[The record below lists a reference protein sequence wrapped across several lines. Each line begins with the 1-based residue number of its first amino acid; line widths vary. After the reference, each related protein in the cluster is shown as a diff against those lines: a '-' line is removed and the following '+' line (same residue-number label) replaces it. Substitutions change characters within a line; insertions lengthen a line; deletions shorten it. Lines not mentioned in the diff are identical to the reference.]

1 MPDSQLCPNVL
12 LECVAR
18 SRRAPCWTPTGA
30 REPLAANDPRAMGSG
45 RGRFIARGCS
55 RRSDAEGA
63 RAEVGKQ
70 CRPLHSHARRR
81 PNWRKWLDP
90 LPRRRC
96 ASNAGW
102 NCWKRNCRR
111 NVLPKC
117 AQPDTGHGHAAAAQC
132 GPGARRPSHSCA
144 HEDDAADQARKRR
157 RKRSTSNRWAGC
169 KCRRRRRRCMARMAA
184 TNAATIDF
192 HSQSAAR
199 ARNGES
205 ATKPRQRQR
214 KCKSC
219 CGEAAQTGAPAAR
232 LAAQHPF
239 PSHRRPHDASNG
251 RSAELRRTL
260 EPK

>member
-45 RGRFIARGCS
+45 GGRRIARACS
-55 RRSDAEGA
+55 RRDTDADAEGSP
-63 RAEVGKQ
+63 AEVGKQ

-132 GPGARRPSHSCA
+132 APGARRPNHSGT
-144 HEDDAADQARKRR
+144 HKDDAADQARERR
-157 RKRSTSNRWAGC
+157 RERSTSKRWAGF
-169 KCRRRRRRCMARMAA
+169 KWCRRRSRCGASRMAA

-239 PSHRRPHDASNG
+239 HSQWRPHDA
-251 RSAELRRTL
+251 
-260 EPK
+260 